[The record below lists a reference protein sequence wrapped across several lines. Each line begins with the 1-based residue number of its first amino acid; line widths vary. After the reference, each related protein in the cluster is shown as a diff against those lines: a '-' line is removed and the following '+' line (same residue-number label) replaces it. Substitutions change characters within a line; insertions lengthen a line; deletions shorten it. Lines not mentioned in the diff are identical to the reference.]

1 MSVAL
6 PQDKYVKVGN
16 INTRFWTAGDSGK
29 AVVLVHGLGGFI
41 ENWERNIAALAQQ
54 HRVYAMDL
62 VGFGRSDKTPLTHD
76 VQILSKFINDFM
88 ETQNIAKASF
98 IGNSL
103 GGGLVLQFALDFP
116 DKVEKLV
123 LVANAGMGRGVIL
136 DFKLCSLPFLGE
148 LLTRPSLKKTEGLW
162 KKIVYNPALVTPELV
177 KMTYDYAS
185 SPGAKEALLATL
197 RAGTNLC
204 GQRAKLTGPLLAKLG
219 TITAPALVVWG
230 KNDRIIPLAHAQ
242 IAANKIPGARLQ
254 IFDRCGHMPQF
265 EYPAEF
271 NRLVLDFLAE

>member
-1 MSVAL
+1 MSVEL

-16 INTRFWTAGDSGK
+16 INTRFWTAGDRGK

-54 HRVYAMDL
+54 YRVFAMDL

-76 VQILSKFINDFM
+76 VQVLVKFINDFM
-88 ETQNIAKASF
+88 ETQNVAKASF

-123 LVANAGMGRGVIL
+123 LVDNGGMGRGVIL
-136 DFKLCSLPFLGE
+136 DFKLCSLPLIGE
-148 LLTRPSLKKTEGLW
+148 LLIRPSPKATERLW
-162 KKIVYNPALVTPELV
+162 KKIVYDPALVTPELV
-177 KMTYDYAS
+177 KMSYGYAG
-185 SPGAKEALLATL
+185 SPGARKALLATL

-204 GQRAKLTGPLLAKLG
+204 GQRAKLTKPLLEKLG

-242 IAANKIPGARLQ
+242 VAANKIPGARLQ
-254 IFDRCGHMPQF
+254 IFDRCGHMPQY